1 MTPNVH
7 WQHKVK
13 RLKARAALAVVL
25 LLALGLWMFVGWCC
39 WTIIKSAP

>member
-13 RLKARAALAVVL
+13 RLKERAALAVVL
-25 LLALGLWMFVGWCC
+25 LLALGLWMFVGRMC

>member
-13 RLKARAALAVVL
+13 RFKERAALAVVL
-25 LLALGLWMFVGWCC
+25 LLALSLWMFVGWMC